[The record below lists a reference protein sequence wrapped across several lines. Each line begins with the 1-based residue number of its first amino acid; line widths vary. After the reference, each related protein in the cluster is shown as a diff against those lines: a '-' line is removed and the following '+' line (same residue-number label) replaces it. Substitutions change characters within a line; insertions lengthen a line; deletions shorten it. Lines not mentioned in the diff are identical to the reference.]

1 MGRRE
6 MMPTRF
12 RGYTEACGSSATS
25 QRGGLESDAAP
36 TSSAAVRQNARRPCS
51 RRGVPL
57 ACASGRAARTRPGDV
72 DDHTNV
78 VPAGLGKRGALL
90 EGGGRRPFLCGH
102 EAASRAAH
110 LPPPLSAGPLERP
123 IERCWREA
131 RSGRPERRGLEG
143 CCLRG
148 VCAVGLG
155 GPSGRMAAPSVG
167 SAGLTSGPGVRL
179 WVPFGDQ
186 LLWRRRDKT
195 KDESWWVDRE
205 QSRSGSCRS
214 SQEDQPRCCFDIRLT

>member
-1 MGRRE
+1 MRPHSEEGSRA
-6 MMPTRF
+6 TRLPPPRLQCGKTPAAHAVGGAF
-12 RGYTEACGSSATS
+12 RW
-25 QRGGLESDAAP
+25 P
-36 TSSAAVRQNARRPCS
+36 VRVRALPAR
-51 RRGVPL
+51 
-57 ACASGRAARTRPGDV
+57 GRATLMH
-72 DDHTNV
+72 HTNV